1 MLAHLETV
9 IASTAPVPSRL
20 ATLMVLEMPLI
31 DQVLLASWLGPEL
44 RTHLH

>member
-20 ATLMVLEMPLI
+20 TTLVVLEMPLM
-31 DQVLLASWLGPEL
+31 DQVLLAAWSGPEL
-44 RTHLH
+44 RTHLR